1 MDPAQVE
8 RALVNLLENALK
20 FSPPEER
27 VRVEVEAGDAEVV
40 VRVRDRG
47 PGISARVV
55 DRIFDAFER
64 GSPTGDG
71 TGLGLA
77 IARGF
82 VQANG
87 GGLWVESEAGEGA
100 SFAIAFPVARGAT
113 AGVR

>member
-1 MDPAQVE
+1 
-8 RALVNLLENALK
+8 VNLLENALK

-27 VRVEVEAGDAEVV
+27 VRVEVEAAEGEVV

-47 PGISARVV
+47 PGISPRVV

-87 GGLWVESEAGEGA
+87 GRLWVESEPGEGA
-100 SFAIAFPVARGAT
+100 SFAVAFPLAEARRPVAT
-113 AGVR
+113 